1 MFLTLLKALIL
12 TMFNLKSLRRALFF
26 WAFSPALFSAALPAA
41 AAENF
46 PGPYAAEVYYITDGD
61 TFFARVKLWPG
72 LNTDVSI
79 RIKGIDTPETWR
91 PKCDEEEIAGKAAT
105 RFLMD
110 LMGSP
115 YRGAVLGK
123 PMATVELR
131 NVELGKFAGR
141 VLADAYFAGKDLALT
156 MLEAGHARPY
166 LGGKRIGWCA
176 G

>member
-1 MFLTLLKALIL
+1 MCKHKLTSLLALIATLLL
-12 TMFNLKSLRRALFF
+12 
-26 WAFSPALFSAALPAA
+26 SPFMNAHTANSA
-41 AAENF
+41 EVY
-46 PGPYAAEVYYITDGD
+46 PGPYAADVYYITDGD
-61 TFFARVKLWPG
+61 TFFARVNLWPG

-91 PKCDEEEIAGKAAT
+91 PKCDAEEIAGKAAT
-105 RFLMD
+105 HYLMD

-141 VLADAYFAGKDLALT
+141 VLADAYFSGEDLALT
-156 MLEAGHARPY
+156 LLEAGHARPY
-166 LGGKRIGWCA
+166 LGGKREGWC
-176 G
+176 

>member
-1 MFLTLLKALIL
+1 MLKQKFTSTIAA
-12 TMFNLKSLRRALFF
+12 TTALFLSLF
-26 WAFSPALFSAALPAA
+26 AGPAHTEAADVY
-41 AAENF
+41 
-46 PGPYAAEVYYITDGD
+46 PGPYSADIYYITDGD
-61 TFFARVKLWPG
+61 TFFARVNLWPG

-91 PKCDEEEIAGKAAT
+91 PKCDAEETAGKAAT

-110 LMGSP
+110 LMDSP

-141 VLADAYFAGKDLALT
+141 VLADAYFGGKDLALT

-166 LGGKRIGWCA
+166 LGGKREGWCA